1 MKKSKKPLDLTRGRK
16 FKVPKPIQEMGKH
29 AQTIGE
35 SSIGI
40 GKEIGKGIYE
50 IGKVGVKTTA
60 EVGKGAYKISEIGV
74 NTSIAVGKHVYKAGK
89 ASVNTGIAATK
100 GLSSVVFYPVKKRR
114 SILDFFWKSKRGII
128 AGAADNDPAGIVTYT
143 QTGAIAGYNLLWLV
157 PLSLPLLVA
166 VEEMSA
172 RIGIVTKKGINQIII
187 ENFGLFWAWFTT
199 IIIVICNTLTIGA
212 DIAAMADVTNILT
225 GIPSVVFALLFG
237 ALFLFVLYKK
247 GYAVISRWL
256 FILTPVFLAYIVS
269 AFLFDVPWGQALRDT
284 FIPRLSVI
292 NIDLAMVALGFL
304 GTTITPFLV
313 FWETTQE
320 IEERK
325 DLSHLGRERI
335 GVTTGMFFTQFVT
348 FFIVVAAAV
357 AFSGGGHLITT
368 ARDAAVALKPLGVV
382 SFLLFSLGI
391 LGSGLIA
398 IPVLASSTGYTFA
411 ETMQW
416 SRGLNKS
423 FPKAKGFYM
432 IIFLSIIIG
441 VIISLS
447 GFNAILM
454 LLYSQVLNGILMPI
468 LLVFLLLITNNKKIM
483 GTNKN
488 KFWSNFFG
496 IFAVAINILF
506 ITIMVWGWIK

>member
-1 MKKSKKPLDLTRGRK
+1 MK
-16 FKVPKPIQEMGKH
+16 EMGKH

-40 GKEIGKGIYE
+40 GKEIGKGIYK

-74 NTSIAVGKHVYKAGK
+74 DTSIAVGKQVFRAGK
-89 ASVNTGIAATK
+89 AGVNTGIAATK
-100 GLSSVVFYPVKKRR
+100 GLSSVIFYPVKKRR

-128 AGAADNDPAGIVTYT
+128 TGAADNDPAGIVTYT
-143 QTGAIAGYNLLWLV
+143 QTGAIAGYHLLWLV
-157 PLSLPLLVA
+157 PLALPLLVA
-166 VEEMSA
+166 VEEMA
-172 RIGIVTKKGINQIII
+172 TRIGLITKKGINQIII

-212 DIAAMADVTNILT
+212 DIAAMADVSNILT

-269 AFLFDVPWGQALRDT
+269 AFLFNVPWGQALRDT
-284 FIPRLSVI
+284 FIPRLSII
-292 NIDLAMVALGFL
+292 NMDFAMVALGFL

-325 DLSHLGRERI
+325 DVKHLGRERV
-335 GVTTGMFFTQFVT
+335 GVTMGMFFTQFVT
-348 FFIVVAAAV
+348 FFIVIAAAA

-368 ARDAAVALKPLGVV
+368 ARDAAVALKPLGVA
-382 SFLLFSLGI
+382 SFLLFSVGI

-398 IPVLASSTGYTFA
+398 IPVLAASTGYTFA

-416 SRGLNKS
+416 KNKGLNKS
-423 FPKAKGFYM
+423 FSKAKGFY
-432 IIFLSIIIG
+432 IVIFLSIIIG

-447 GFNAILM
+447 GFNAMLM
-454 LLYSQVLNGILMPI
+454 LLYSQVLNGVLMPI

-483 GTNKN
+483 GINKN

-496 IFAVAINILF
+496 ILAVVINVMF
-506 ITIMVWGWIK
+506 IAIMVWGWIK

>member
-1 MKKSKKPLDLTRGRK
+1 MKKFKKE
-16 FKVPKPIQEMGKH
+16 FKIPKHVREIGKH

-50 IGKVGVKTTA
+50 IGKVGVETTA
-60 EVGKGAYKISEIGV
+60 EVGKGAYRISEIGV
-74 NTSIAVGKHVYKAGK
+74 NTSIAVGKHVYRASQAG
-89 ASVNTGIAATK
+89 VNTGIAATK
-100 GLSSVVFYPVKKRR
+100 GISSVLFYPVKKRR

-128 AGAADNDPAGIVTYT
+128 TGAADNDPAGIVTYT
-143 QTGAIAGYNLLWLV
+143 QTGAIAGYHLLWLA
-157 PLSLPLLVA
+157 PLAWPLLVA

-172 RIGIVTKKGINQIII
+172 RIGMVTKKGINQIII

-212 DIAAMADVTNILT
+212 DIAAMADVSNILT
-225 GIPSVVFALLFG
+225 GIPPVIFSLLFG

-256 FILTPVFLAYIVS
+256 FILTPVFLSYIIS
-269 AFLFDVPWGQALRDT
+269 AFLFNVPWGQALRDT
-284 FIPRLSVI
+284 FVPQLSVI
-292 NIDLAMVALGFL
+292 NMDLAMVALAFL

-325 DLSHLGRERI
+325 DISHLGRERT
-335 GVTTGMFFTQFVT
+335 GVTTGMFFTQLIT
-348 FFIVVAAAV
+348 FFIVIAAAA

-368 ARDAAVALKPLGVV
+368 ARDAAVALKPLGVA

-423 FPKAKGFYM
+423 FPKARGFY
-432 IIFLSIIIG
+432 IVIFLSIIIG
-441 VIISLS
+441 VVISLS
-447 GFNAILM
+447 GFNAMLM
-454 LLYSQVLNGILMPI
+454 LLYSQVLNGVLMPI
-468 LLVFLLLITNNKKIM
+468 LLVFLLLITNSKKIM
-483 GTNKN
+483 GVNKN
-488 KFWSNFFG
+488 RFWSNLLG
-496 IFAVAINILF
+496 ILAVVINVMF
-506 ITIMVWGWIK
+506 MAIMVWGWIK